1 MPIVIKKRLGPKPI
15 APLAEGAL
23 VAAEPVKAK
32 PVLDTPEEA
41 IKRWKRDVPPPDAKP
56 KLCPFCERPYIRP
69 CRQDEHEGCLNW
81 QFLQKKTVA

>member
-32 PVLDTPEEA
+32 VVLDTPEEA
-41 IKRWKRDVPPPDAKP
+41 IKRWKRDVPPPD
-56 KLCPFCERPYIRP
+56 
-69 CRQDEHEGCLNW
+69 GC
-81 QFLQKKTVA
+81 AA